1 MKVIFIKNL
10 KGQGKINDI
19 KEVNDGYATNYLI
32 KNGYAVKYTKTS
44 LDRLNID
51 IENNKKE
58 DEENKKNALNIK
70 EKLEKDK
77 IKFIVKSG
85 TNGKVFGTISSKQIS
100 EELEKKGYKIDKK
113 KININNPL
121 NTIGHHLVEVELYKN
136 IKAELNIELNEK

>member
-51 IENNKKE
+51 IESNKKE

-70 EKLEKDK
+70 EKLEKEK

>member
-44 LDRLNID
+44 LDRLNVD

-70 EKLEKDK
+70 AKLEKEK

>member
-70 EKLEKDK
+70 AKLEKEK

>member
-70 EKLEKDK
+70 EKL
-77 IKFIVKSG
+77 
-85 TNGKVFGTISSKQIS
+85 
-100 EELEKKGYKIDKK
+100 
-113 KININNPL
+113 
-121 NTIGHHLVEVELYKN
+121 
-136 IKAELNIELNEK
+136 

>member
-10 KGQGKINDI
+10 KGQGKINNI

-70 EKLEKDK
+70 AKLEKEK

>member
-10 KGQGKINDI
+10 KGKGKINDI

-44 LDRLNID
+44 LDRLNVD

-70 EKLEKDK
+70 AKLEKEK

>member
-70 EKLEKDK
+70 EKLEKEK

-85 TNGKVFGTISSKQIS
+85 TNGKEFGTISSKQIY

>member
-44 LDRLNID
+44 LDRLNVD

-70 EKLEKDK
+70 EKLEKEK